1 MDWSLL
7 DSSIH
12 NIPRQEYWSELPFPS
27 PRDFPEPGMETVS
40 SAFMQILY
48 RWATGEAQI
57 ELLNSEYSADG
68 NCIGKVHVF
77 SVQNLL
83 I

>member
-1 MDWSLL
+1 
-7 DSSIH
+7 
-12 NIPRQEYWSELPFPS
+12 
-27 PRDFPEPGMETVS
+27 METVS
-40 SAFMQILY
+40 SAFMQIFY
-48 RWATGEAQI
+48 RWATWEAQI